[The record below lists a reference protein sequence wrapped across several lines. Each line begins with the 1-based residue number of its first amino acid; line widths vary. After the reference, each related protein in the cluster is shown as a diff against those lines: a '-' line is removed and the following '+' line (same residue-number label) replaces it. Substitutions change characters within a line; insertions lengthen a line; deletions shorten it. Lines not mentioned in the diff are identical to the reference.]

1 MTSAN
6 PYESNPTAVDSQIG
20 SDYPTIE
27 FVAMNMPYIKHVS
40 LNMEGLAGI
49 SGNLDEILAV
59 TSNIPFLTQLSTQI
73 PELLVLRDV
82 TEGYS
87 HDAAASA
94 LLAEGLVGKAQTALQ
109 PEAIGVSIA
118 PYEPVKKFVDNQLP
132 NKLLRTDP
140 NPNNTGAG
148 GEPPWFGTL
157 YPMDLAFPIITYAIG
172 GTQRQLLDMIRDHG
186 RSFQNYVDLNTPLD
200 QSTQFGNAIRREDTI
215 IIDRPGIHFTK
226 TVLGG
231 AVANNTCLISI
242 LGFNVPTYW
251 QQDPA
256 SHTFNLTDTKNF
268 RMEGH
273 HRIDYQIPGNPTARG
288 LSIVNAENIY
298 VESMVIVG
306 AGIGLYLSGSK
317 KIRFGYL
324 EIREA
329 TGEAIQLL
337 SGSNL
342 QIDTLVIDAA
352 ALRGFVINS
361 GWGGGLSIKR
371 LIVKNCQQH
380 GVEYSA
386 AGNLIDVIDEIYCYN
401 NGLLSL
407 GSYDGV
413 KINSAAN
420 GLDINGGMIGNSP
433 DWTKAKGSITITG
446 PTVAGDTVT
455 INGTVLTCVN
465 AVPVAGQ
472 FRAGGSVI
480 SAAGYLAEA
489 LITVNA
495 GYGNIPT
502 AQYTQNSL
510 VINIEASAA
519 GTPGNDVTIA
529 VSSTGLTVS
538 GPKLTGGVGVATQ
551 KAGIEIAAGA
561 KRINIDAALLGNNSA
576 YLNSAAADNDV
587 NITGMLPTGVTP
599 VYSKKTKDGLLGTY
613 NQLLST
619 LTPAAN
625 QIPIMLSP
633 TQAGTIEYSE
643 GTYTPV
649 ISLATP
655 GDSVVSYTNQ
665 NGYYKRI
672 GKLVFIN
679 AIIACT
685 ITHTTGSGNLQMT
698 LPFVAMTGTG
708 GPQTALAVSVPSAG
722 LNWGTSMTQLQGRVQ
737 NNSATMLFSASKS
750 AGTSGLLGSTSL
762 TSGTAFSFQVSGVY
776 AAA

>member
-49 SGNLDEILAV
+49 SGNLDDILAV

-256 SHTFNLTDTKNF
+256 SHTFNLADTKNF

-273 HRIDYQIPGNPTARG
+273 HRIDYQIPGNPTSRG
-288 LSIVNAENIY
+288 VSLVNAENIY
-298 VESMVIVG
+298 IESMVIVG

-352 ALRGFVINS
+352 ALRGLVVNS

-413 KINSAAN
+413 KINGSAN

-433 DWTKAKGSITITG
+433 DWVRAKGTITVSG
-446 PTVAGDTVT
+446 AVAVGDTVT
-455 INGTVLTCVN
+455 INGTVLT
-465 AVPVAGQ
+465 AVAGAPVAGQ
-472 FRAGGSVI
+472 FRAGGSAI
-480 SAAGYLAEA
+480 SGIGYLYEA
-489 LITVNA
+489 LTTVNA

-502 AQYTQNSL
+502 AQFSTSGL
-510 VINIEASAA
+510 VLNIEASAA

-529 VSSTGLTVS
+529 VSSASLTAS
-538 GPKLTGGVGVATQ
+538 GPKLTGGAGAITQ
-551 KAGIEIAAGA
+551 KAGVEILAGA
-561 KRINIDAALLGNNSA
+561 KRINIDAALLGNGSA

-587 NITGMLPTGVTP
+587 NITGMLPAGVTP
-599 VYSKKTKDGLLGTY
+599 LYSKKTKDGLLGTY

-619 LTPAAN
+619 LAPQAN

-633 TQAGTIEYSE
+633 TQAGTVEYSE
-643 GTYTPV
+643 GTFTP
-649 ISLATP
+649 IMSLATP
-655 GDSVVSYTNQ
+655 GDSVVSHSVNL
-665 NGYYKRI
+665 GYYKRI
-672 GKLVFIN
+672 GKLVFVT
-679 AIIACT
+679 AIVTAT

-698 LPFVAMTGTG
+698 LPFVAMSGSG
-708 GPQTALAVSVPSAG
+708 NPQPGLNIINSNAG
-722 LNWGTSMTQLQGRVQ
+722 LNWSTFTQLLGRVLYGQ
-737 NNSATMLFSASKS
+737 ALMIFNLNKS
-750 AGTSGLLGSTSL
+750 AGSSGLLTSTSI

-776 AAA
+776 AIA